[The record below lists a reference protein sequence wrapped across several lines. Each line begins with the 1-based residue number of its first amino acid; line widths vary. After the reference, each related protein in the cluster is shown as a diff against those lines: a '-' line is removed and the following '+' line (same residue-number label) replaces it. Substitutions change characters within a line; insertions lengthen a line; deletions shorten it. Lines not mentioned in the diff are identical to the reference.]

1 MLDSPEA
8 RCEIFSDATNVWD
21 ASQLPTPAT
30 SIHDGKPKRR
40 ISQCDETP
48 TKKPRLLVAESSNGA
63 VDVDLEVDDVVVK
76 RRGSRRAVFRM
87 MGLASNGYPAEPH
100 RMLLPSRNILQS
112 FVSSHTSDVFKCH
125 SRTVDS
131 FVTPPYACAYS
142 NGMRSLF
149 EIKAKRGGV
158 PLLAVATEQGS
169 VHILDTTKRK
179 EWDCE
184 PARVT
189 LEPHENGIFD
199 VKWNADDTLLATA
212 SGDKSTRISS
222 VETQQLLSI
231 LDGHTSTV
239 KCVAWDPTHRD
250 LLTTGGR
257 DGMLCLYDMRV
268 NNLSDEDEI
277 AARSAVITITA
288 AHGQDKVS
296 GGRRKIRPLPRG
308 ITNIL
313 YPDDRPHGL
322 VSSGS
327 FDGILH
333 YWDLRLPSD
342 KSSKRSPKKPSYKPL
357 FSSTMDPTTFHSAR
371 CRGIT
376 SMSRGS
382 GPSAGLLFALGADS
396 RLYIYSYPTL
406 TPVRTESH
414 PSLQTNSF
422 YVRLATSPCGRWLAS
437 GSTSRAGSL
446 FLFDISNAGRVA
458 PSYGKRADEPISPT
472 VRFSGQSGE
481 IGAVDWARDMVA
493 SCADDGTVRIW
504 RPDLE
509 VYQNCISNSEEQKWD
524 WFWST

>member
-1 MLDSPEA
+1 MLDSPE
-8 RCEIFSDATNVWD
+8 RSDIFSNTTNVRESLHFH
-21 ASQLPTPAT
+21 ASQLPTPVT
-30 SIHDGKPKRR
+30 PLDDGKPKRR
-40 ISQCDETP
+40 ISHSDETP
-48 TKKPRLLVAESSNGA
+48 TKRPRLMAAESSKDTID
-63 VDVDLEVDDVVVK
+63 VDVEMDDVAAVK
-76 RRGSRRAVFRM
+76 TRGCRRIAFRKL
-87 MGLASNGYPAEPH
+87 GLASNGYPTGSS

-125 SRTVDS
+125 SRSEDS

-142 NGMRSLF
+142 NG
-149 EIKAKRGGV
+149 AKRGGV

-169 VHILDTTKRK
+169 INILDTTKRK

-189 LEPHENGIFD
+189 LEPHDNGIFD

-257 DGMLCLYDMRV
+257 DGMLCMYDLRV

-277 AARSAVITITA
+277 PARRPVITITA
-288 AHGQDKVS
+288 AHGQDKA
-296 GGRRKIRPLPRG
+296 GGRQKIRPLPRG
-308 ITNIL
+308 VTSIL

-327 FDGILH
+327 FDGILN

-342 KSSKRSPKKPSYKPL
+342 KALKRSPKKPSFKPL
-357 FSSTMDPTTFHSAR
+357 FSSAVDPTTFHGAR

-376 SMSRGS
+376 SMSQGS

-396 RLYIYSYPTL
+396 RLYTYSYPTL
-406 TPVRTESH
+406 TPLRTETH
-414 PSLQTNSF
+414 RNLQTNSF

-446 FLFDISNAGRVA
+446 FLFDISNAGRIA
-458 PSYGKRADEPISPT
+458 ESYGMGADEPVSPAL
-472 VRFSGQSGE
+472 RFPAQAGE

-504 RPDLE
+504 RPDLDM
-509 VYQNCISNSEEQKWD
+509 YQNCVANSEERKWE
-524 WFWST
+524 WLWST

>member
-8 RCEIFSDATNVWD
+8 PRFEIFYDATNIRENMPFY
-21 ASQLPTPAT
+21 ASQLSTPAT
-30 SIHDGKPKRR
+30 PLDDGKPKRR
-40 ISQCDETP
+40 ISQFDETP
-48 TKKPRLLVAESSNGA
+48 TKKPRLLAAECGN
-63 VDVDLEVDDVVVK
+63 DVIDIEMDDVVVK
-76 RRGSRRAVFRM
+76 RRGCRRTVFRTL
-87 MGLASNGYPAEPH
+87 GLASNGYLAKPH

-125 SRTVDS
+125 SRTVES
-131 FVTPPYACAYS
+131 FVSPPYACAYS
-142 NGMRSLF
+142 N
-149 EIKAKRGGV
+149 EAKRGGV

-169 VHILDTTKRK
+169 IHILDTTKRT

-199 VKWNADDTLLATA
+199 VKWNADDALLATA

-239 KCVAWDPTHRD
+239 KCVAWDPVHRD

-257 DGMLCLYDMRV
+257 DGMLCLYDLRV

-277 AARSAVITITA
+277 AARSAVITIAA

-296 GGRRKIRPLPRG
+296 GCGRHKIRALPRG

-342 KSSKRSPKKPSYKPL
+342 NSSKRSPKKPAYKPL

-376 SMSRGS
+376 SMSQGI

-406 TPVRTESH
+406 TPLRTEAH
-414 PSLQTNSF
+414 PNLQTNSF

-437 GSTSRAGSL
+437 GSTNRAGSL
-446 FLFDISNAGRVA
+446 FLFDISNAGRVG
-458 PSYGKRADEPISPT
+458 PSYGKEAGEPISPT
-472 VRFSGQSGE
+472 VRFRAQSGE

-509 VYQNCISNSEEQKWD
+509 VYQSCISNSEEQKWE

>member
-1 MLDSPEA
+1 MLDSPETP
-8 RCEIFSDATNVWD
+8 RSEILSDTTNVRESLHFY
-21 ASQLPTPAT
+21 ASQLPTPVT
-30 SIHDGKPKRR
+30 SLDDGKPKRR
-40 ISQCDETP
+40 ISQSDETP
-48 TKKPRLLVAESSNGA
+48 AKRPRLMTGESSKDTIN
-63 VDVDLEVDDVVVK
+63 VDVEVDDVAAVK
-76 RRGSRRAVFRM
+76 RRGCRRVAFRTL
-87 MGLASNGYPAEPH
+87 GLDSNGYPTGSH
-100 RMLLPSRNILQS
+100 RMFLPSRNILQS
-112 FVSSHTSDVFKCH
+112 FVSSNTSDVFKCH

-142 NGMRSLF
+142 NG
-149 EIKAKRGGV
+149 AKRDGV

-169 VHILDTTKRK
+169 INILDTTKRR

-184 PARVT
+184 PVRVT
-189 LEPHENGIFD
+189 MEPHENGIFD

-257 DGMLCLYDMRV
+257 DGMLCLYDLRV

-277 AARSAVITITA
+277 PARTPVITITA
-288 AHGQDKVS
+288 AHGQDKAP
-296 GGRRKIRPLPRG
+296 GGRQRIRPLPRG
-308 ITNIL
+308 VTNIL

-342 KSSKRSPKKPSYKPL
+342 KPSKRSPKKPSFKPL
-357 FSSTMDPTTFHSAR
+357 FSSTIDPTTFHGAR

-376 SMSRGS
+376 SMSQGS

-396 RLYIYSYPTL
+396 RLYTYSYPTL
-406 TPVRTESH
+406 TPHRTETH
-414 PSLQTNSF
+414 PNLQTNSF

-446 FLFDISNAGRVA
+446 FLFDINNAGRIA
-458 PSYGKRADEPISPT
+458 ASYGMGADEPVSPA
-472 VRFSGQSGE
+472 VRFRGQASE
-481 IGAVDWARDMVA
+481 IGAIDWARNMVA

-509 VYQNCISNSEEQKWD
+509 VYQNCVANPEEQKWE
-524 WFWST
+524 WLWST